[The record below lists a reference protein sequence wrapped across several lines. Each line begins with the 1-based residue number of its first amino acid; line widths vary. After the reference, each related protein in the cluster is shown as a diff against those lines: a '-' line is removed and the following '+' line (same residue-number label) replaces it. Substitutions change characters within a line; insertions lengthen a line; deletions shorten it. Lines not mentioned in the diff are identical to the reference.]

1 MREMVSLFALCEPVC
16 AGTVWE
22 SWYRFC
28 VDWERQYGVSFTHL
42 CVESE
47 TLHPEGVRTRRR
59 YLSKVEA
66 CLTRGEG
73 LEALEF
79 YLLPEKFHQA
89 VFDFRAYLGL
99 SLRRQGYCEITVEEG
114 FLMEVPYQDWLRDL
128 RDFLRLSKVE
138 VNLLPFDRTFNY
150 NMNRI
155 LSPGGGEG
163 DYGLIRRLYGEESQ
177 NLGG

>member
-16 AGTVWE
+16 ADAVWE

-28 VDWERQYGVSFTHL
+28 MDWERQYGVSFTHV
-42 CVESE
+42 CAASE
-47 TLHPEGVRTRRR
+47 TLRPEGIRTRRR
-59 YLSKVEA
+59 YLSRVEA
-66 CLTRGEG
+66 CLARGEG
-73 LEALEF
+73 LEALEL
-79 YLLPEKFHQA
+79 YLLPEKFYQA

-99 SLRRQGYCEITVEEG
+99 SLGRRGYCEITVEAG
-114 FLMEVPYQDWLRDL
+114 FLTEVPYQDWLRDL
-128 RDFLRLSKVE
+128 KDFLRLTKVE
-138 VNLLPFDRTFNY
+138 VNLLPFDQTFNY

-177 NLGG
+177 NLGE